1 MLHNCSI
8 YKIFLKKTF
17 TNEKK
22 YDRIDIMTMHLVRG
36 MTSLSTKRR
45 KMKKKPGWN
54 KALLEHEKFLKK
66 MGVTGAVSNKG
77 IHDIPDYKADIRKTA
92 KTSDS
97 VPDNGSR
104 KRAQQYT
111 GTFIQGI
118 ATMHK
123 SNLVPV
129 TKEGNPKDY
138 ATMRRN

>member
-17 TNEKK
+17 TNGKK

-66 MGVTGAVSNKG
+66 MGVEDRPKSNFRTN
-77 IHDIPDYKADIRKTA
+77 IPDYSTRETA
-92 KTSDS
+92 PTSNNIG
-97 VPDNGSR
+97 NGI
-104 KRAQQYT
+104 KKNINTYT
-111 GTFIQGI
+111 GDQIIGI
-118 ATMHK
+118 SAMHK

-129 TKEGNPKDY
+129 SNKKNAIDMAK
-138 ATMRRN
+138 MRR